1 MSQQRRLEIDD
12 TLLQQVAALP
22 PSGQRWLKT
31 ALQTIV
37 TIDPSDEQAEREER
51 EAPAPP
57 AERPAPLA
65 EKPAPPRPKLTLD
78 DVLSGK
84 VDLREQAEAFPDL
97 ADELQD
103 IANIANL
110 LRDAGRER
118 RRLGEQILRE
128 EILGEPPGDEA
139 EAEQD
144 SEEGA

>member
-1 MSQQRRLEIDD
+1 MSQQRRPEIDD
-12 TLLQQVAALP
+12 SLLQQVAALP

-37 TIDPSDEQAEREER
+37 TIDPSEEQAEREEG

-57 AERPAPLA
+57 AE
-65 EKPAPPRPKLTLD
+65 KPARSRPGLTLD

-84 VDLREQAEAFPDL
+84 ADLSEQAEAYPEL
-97 ADELQD
+97 AEELQD

-110 LRDAGRER
+110 LQEAGRER

-128 EILGEPPGDEA
+128 EILGEPAADEA

-144 SEEGA
+144 DDEGA